1 MHPVRLTLA
10 DDGRRSRLTVLFRPL
25 LALPHLAWL
34 VLWTAAAVPAAIA
47 NGVVVLVRGRSGEAL
62 HRFLAASVRHHAH
75 VSSFLFLVAN
85 PFPGFTGAPG
95 YPFDLHV
102 DPPTRQRRW
111 VALFRAILGI
121 PALLL
126 AALLVAALAV
136 VGGLGWLAALAT
148 GRMPA
153 GLRGFGAYA
162 VRYLA
167 QTHAYWLGLT
177 DVYPRLRAEA
187 AA

>member
-25 LALPHLAWL
+25 LTLPHLAWL
-34 VLWTAAAVPAAIA
+34 VLWTAVAVPAAIA
-47 NGVVVLVRGRSGEAL
+47 NGAVVLFRGRSAEAL
-62 HRFLAASVRHHAH
+62 HRFLSASVRHHAQ

-95 YPFDLHV
+95 YPLDLQV
-102 DPPTRQRRW
+102 DPPQQQRRW
-111 VALFRAILGI
+111 VTLFRVILGI

-126 AALLVAALAV
+126 AAMLVAALAV

-153 GLRGFGAYA
+153 RLRDVGAHA

-177 DVYPRLRAEA
+177 DVYPRLHAEA